1 MEGNTN
7 NNQNSYNQYVRKD
20 QEEDWRKDVKAPPP
34 DLRPK
39 TEDVTNTR
47 GQEWDDF
54 VLKKELLMGIVSKG
68 FDMPSPI
75 QEEAIPQI
83 LAKKNI
89 IARAKKWNRENGF
102 ICYSHVESYRR
113 K

>member
-47 GQEWDDF
+47 G
-54 VLKKELLMGIVSKG
+54 
-68 FDMPSPI
+68 
-75 QEEAIPQI
+75 
-83 LAKKNI
+83 
-89 IARAKKWNRENGF
+89 
-102 ICYSHVESYRR
+102 
-113 K
+113 